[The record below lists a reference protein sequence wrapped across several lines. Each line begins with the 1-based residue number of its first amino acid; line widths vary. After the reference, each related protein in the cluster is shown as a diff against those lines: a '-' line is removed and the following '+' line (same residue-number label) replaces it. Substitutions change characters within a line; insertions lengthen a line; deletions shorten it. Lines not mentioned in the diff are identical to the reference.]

1 MNLEVEQTEK
11 TKEMETQTDNSVV
24 SKLNQLLINYQVHYQ
39 NLRLFHWNVK
49 GPFFFVLHDKFE
61 ELYREAAEQIDEIAE
76 RVLALGGTP
85 KGSLKNIVSKAH
97 VESHE
102 EIMEANEMVEAI
114 ITGHKILIG
123 NLNDVLKAAE
133 EHGDEGT
140 LDIFTSYIQQLEKH
154 NWMFKSYLN

>member
-1 MNLEVEQTEK
+1 
-11 TKEMETQTDNSVV
+11 METRTETLVV

-49 GPFFFVLHDKFE
+49 GPFFFILHDKFE
-61 ELYREAAEQIDEIAE
+61 ELYREAAEKIDEVAE

-85 KGSLKNIVSKAH
+85 KGSLKNIVSNSH

-102 EIMEANEMVEAI
+102 EILDANRMVEAI

-123 NLNDVLKAAE
+123 NLNEVLKAAADE
-133 EHGDEGT
+133 GDEGT

-154 NWMFKSYLN
+154 NWMFRSYLN